1 MDLIGLNPD
10 GTVQFSLTPVP
21 ANKMELFILSTS
33 PYMHP
38 RLDSRMIVSIPDLCT
53 LTCFANIIIHACR
66 NPDCHDDID
75 VPK

>member
-38 RLDSRMIVSIPDLCT
+38 RLDSRIEPKFSDWWIPMKRIDL
-53 LTCFANIIIHACR
+53 LQN
-66 NPDCHDDID
+66 
-75 VPK
+75 VL